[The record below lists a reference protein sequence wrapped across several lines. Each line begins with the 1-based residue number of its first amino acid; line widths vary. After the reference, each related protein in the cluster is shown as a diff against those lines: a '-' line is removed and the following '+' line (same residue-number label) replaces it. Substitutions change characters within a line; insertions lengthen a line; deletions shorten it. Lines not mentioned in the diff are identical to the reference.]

1 MKQIDISIQSEKFKD
16 ESGNVLEVEV
26 RGERNKNKIFFK
38 VQDVM
43 TAFKMPSLDKN
54 LLDATSNY
62 ERDIHYKTF
71 NRPEYGIR
79 TQSNK
84 PKTDMIGIIQHIYP
98 KHSNLN
104 R

>member
-1 MKQIDISIQSEKFKD
+1 M
-16 ESGNVLEVEV
+16 

-54 LLDATSNY
+54 LLDATANY
-62 ERDIHYKTF
+62 ERNLHYKTF
-71 NRPEYGIR
+71 IRLEYGIR

-84 PKTDMIGIIQHIYP
+84 PKTDTIGIM
-98 KHSNLN
+98 
-104 R
+104 